1 MAHRTLSPTQS
12 TFVKGRFILDGVLCL
27 HEIIHDIHK
36 SGSKAVILKLDFEKA
51 YDSVSWGFLKQVLL
65 AKGFDSGVVH
75 RIMQLVMGGH
85 TAINVNGHISNF
97 FKNSRGLWQG
107 DPASPILFNFVADA
121 LSNILSRAAEA
132 GHISL
137 VSSHLI
143 PEGITHLQYA
153 DDTIILVE
161 LNDHCI
167 AHLKFLLLCFEALSG
182 LKINFSKSE
191 VIVTGVPGTEA
202 LRVARLLNCS
212 LGLFLLSIWVYLSP
226 LTSSLPKI
234 LLLRWPRLVIV

>member
-1 MAHRTLSPTQS
+1 M
-12 TFVKGRFILDGVLCL
+12 
-27 HEIIHDIHK
+27 
-36 SGSKAVILKLDFEKA
+36 
-51 YDSVSWGFLKQVLL
+51 VSWGFLKQVLL
-65 AKGFDSGVVH
+65 AKGFDGGVVH

-85 TAINVNGHISNF
+85 TAINVNGNVSNF
-97 FKNSRGLWQG
+97 FKNSCGLRQG

-132 GHISL
+132 GHISP

-153 DDTIILVE
+153 NDTIILVE
-161 LNDHCI
+161 LNEHCI

-191 VIVTGVPGTEA
+191 VIVTGVPDSEA

-212 LGLFLLSIWVYLSP
+212 LGSFPLKYLALPLSSGKLLAKDFAPAVAKVGKRVMPW
-226 LTSSLPKI
+226 
-234 LLLRWPRLVIV
+234 RGR